1 MKCKD
6 DNIND
11 IKQEQN
17 TNIEEIIFPII
28 KNKNF
33 IDQFDS
39 FIFGY
44 LLGNLIKN
52 QKKSIN
58 AKLIESIFDE
68 YQKQNKLPFSKIYKN
83 LNIFLSNNI
92 NINNIN
98 INNINKNQIN
108 NNINE
113 PINLNLAK
121 GDSDNFNLFS
131 FESTNDTNDNSNC
144 INLNNCNFIDINS
157 TDNYEQNSKSS
168 NKKQSIIGPEDYEDY
183 NVEEEEKKGKC
194 LICLDEYEFAASDN
208 YYLDCGCI
216 IHGPCFDE
224 YIENAINA
232 GKVPIKCPYCNKQ
245 DINELDIKDS
255 LNKNNKIN
263 LIEKFEKFTM
273 NYYIMQ
279 HPEDIS
285 CCPTAGCNYIFVYED
300 GDDYFECPLCKN
312 EYCLKCKANW
322 HADKT
327 CNEYQEM
334 KKMEK
339 LGKDQKKL
347 DDLFYNF
354 ARGSKFK
361 QCPYCKNWVE
371 KNEGCNHI
379 ACRCG
384 NHFCYFCGKGMNG
397 NIIGHSCS
405 NNRIPSWN
413 INLRNIH
420 SQNNNNNHNL
430 RQNRKIKNKNVNYEV
445 RRKKNKGKK

>member
-1 MKCKD
+1 MECKD
-6 DNIND
+6 NNIKD

-17 TNIEEIIFPII
+17 VNIEDIIFPII

-33 IDQFDS
+33 LDQFDS

-44 LLGNLIKN
+44 LLGNLIKDQN
-52 QKKSIN
+52 KSIN
-58 AKLIESIFDE
+58 SKLIENIYDE

-83 LNIFLSNNI
+83 LNFFLSNNI
-92 NINNIN
+92 NL
-98 INNINKNQIN
+98 N
-108 NNINE
+108 NNINNNT
-113 PINLNLAK
+113 INLNLAK

-131 FESTNDTNDNSNC
+131 FDNSTNETNSISNC
-144 INLNNCNFIDINS
+144 SNINNFNFIDINS
-157 TDNYEQNSKSS
+157 TDNYAQNN

-183 NVEEEEKKGKC
+183 NIEEEEKKGKC
-194 LICLDEYEFAASDN
+194 LICLDEYEIAAQDN

-216 IHGPCFDE
+216 IHGTCFDD

-232 GKVPIKCPYCNKQ
+232 GKVPIKCPYCNKE

-263 LIEKFEKFTM
+263 LVEKFEKFTM

-279 HPEDIS
+279 HPDDIS

-300 GDDYFECPLCKN
+300 GDNYFECPLCKN
-312 EYCLKCKANW
+312 EYCLKCKTNW
-322 HADKT
+322 HNDKT
-327 CNEYQEM
+327 CSEYQEM
-334 KKMEK
+334 RKMEK
-339 LGKDQKKL
+339 LGKDEKKL

-371 KNEGCNHI
+371 KNQGCNHI

-397 NIIGHSCS
+397 NIIGHNCNSH
-405 NNRIPSWN
+405 NNNNQNWH
-413 INLRNIH
+413 INLRNINRI
-420 SQNNNNNHNL
+420 NNNSN
-430 RQNRKIKNKNVNYEV
+430 RNRKNQNKIIKDYYEK
-445 RRKKNKGKK
+445 RRKKNKGKKVS